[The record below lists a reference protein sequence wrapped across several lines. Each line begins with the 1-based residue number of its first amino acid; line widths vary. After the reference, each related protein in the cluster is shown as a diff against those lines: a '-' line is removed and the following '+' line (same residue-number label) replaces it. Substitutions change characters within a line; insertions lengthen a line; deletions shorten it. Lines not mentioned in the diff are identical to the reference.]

1 MTAQERQALWF
12 LLALTLLGTGVRI
25 VHSRR
30 ESGPADPAALAGQLA
45 AVDSAIE
52 GGGRSRRKSS
62 KARGKAARPARG
74 QSVDDPLESISAA
87 PRASSGPSRLS
98 ATASPS
104 SQPVD
109 LDVATQGE
117 IETLPWVG
125 PALAE
130 RIVRSRDLCGPFGN
144 IEALQRVPG
153 VGSGIAERLSER
165 VTFSGSARPL
175 STVPSQCDPH
185 RTTTRFG
192 TRNLRP

>member
-25 VHSRR
+25 VRSRR
-30 ESGPADPAALAGQLA
+30 ETGPADPAALAGQLA

-52 GGGRSRRKSS
+52 GGGRSRRKTS
-62 KARGKAARPARG
+62 KARGKPIRRRRDDR
-74 QSVDDPLESISAA
+74 VEDPLESISAA
-87 PRASSGPSRLS
+87 PRISSGPSRLS
-98 ATASPS
+98 ATAVPS

-109 LDVATQGE
+109 LDVASGSE

-125 PALAE
+125 PALAA
-130 RIVRSRDLCGPFGN
+130 RIVRSRELCGPFGN
-144 IEALQRVPG
+144 IDALQRVPG

-175 STVPSQCDPH
+175 STVPSECDPH
-185 RTTTRFG
+185 RTTTRPS